1 MATLSFYGAAG
12 TVTGSCMLVDTGSV
26 RFLVD
31 CGMFQGNKTVRA
43 LNDQKFPFDPAS
55 LDFVILTH
63 AHIDHTGLLPKLAKA
78 GYRRPIHA
86 TTPTCDLLT
95 FMMPDSAKI
104 QEGNADRENRKR
116 RRKGLDDID
125 PLYTMADADTVLEL
139 LQPVRGYEIWFEPA
153 PGIRVRYWNAG
164 HILGSASAEI
174 HFPDRTTG
182 RTMRMLF
189 SGDIG
194 PEEKV
199 FHPEPDAASG
209 FDYLICESTYGDR
222 ERDDY
227 TLETRRQML
236 KAELVRGL
244 AAGGNVV
251 IPAFAVERSQELL
264 HDIGVLMANREIPE
278 ATVFLDS
285 PLAKNVTEVFIK
297 HAGALD
303 DIALPE
309 ERLFADPRFRLVESV
324 EESKAINRIKGGA
337 IIISASGMAD
347 AGRIQHHI
355 RNNVA
360 RRECTILFVGY
371 QAPGTLGN
379 VLTSGAEIVRI
390 HGKEYT
396 VNAEIRQL
404 GNYSAHAD
412 QSELVEW
419 IVERGPVTGQIFLNH
434 GEDDAREVLADILGE
449 KGIDRSRIAMPQ
461 FDESYELTASGE
473 AVSQGR
479 PEPRIPLEE
488 LHTDWNNDYAAL
500 MAALTKRL
508 TSATD
513 DAERR
518 AMIAR
523 LRNAL

>member
-1 MATLSFYGAAG
+1 MATMSFYGAAG
-12 TVTGSCMLVDTGSV
+12 TVTGSCTLVDTGSV

-31 CGMFQGNKTVRA
+31 CGMFQGNKTVRE
-43 LNDQKFPFDPAS
+43 LNDKPFPFDPS
-55 LDFVILTH
+55 SIDFVILTH

-86 TTPTCDLLT
+86 TEPTCDLLT

-116 RRKGLDDID
+116 ARKGLDEIE
-125 PLYTMADADTVLEL
+125 PLYTMRDAETVLDL
-139 LQPVRGYEIWFEPA
+139 LQPVGGYETWFEPA

-174 HFPDRTTG
+174 HFPDRATG
-182 RTMRMLF
+182 RTMKVLF

-194 PEEKV
+194 PEEKA
-199 FHPEPDAASG
+199 FHPEPDASAG

-227 TLETRRQML
+227 TLETRREML
-236 KAELVRGL
+236 RQELVRGL
-244 AAGGNVV
+244 SAGGNVV

-264 HDIGVLMANREIPE
+264 HDIGVLLAREELPN

-285 PLAKNVTEVFIK
+285 PLAKNVTEVFMK
-297 HAGALD
+297 HAGTLD
-303 DIALPE
+303 DVELPAS
-309 ERLFADPRFRLVESV
+309 RLFRDPRFRLVESV

-337 IIISASGMAD
+337 IIISASGMAE

-371 QAPGTLGN
+371 QAPGTLGS
-379 VLTSGAEIVRI
+379 VLTGGADIVRI
-390 HGKEYT
+390 HGKEYD

-412 QSELVEW
+412 QSELVNW
-419 IVERGPVTGQIFLNH
+419 IVERGPVAGRIFLNH
-434 GEDDAREVLADILGE
+434 GDDDAREVLAEHLAE
-449 KGIDRSRIAMPQ
+449 KGIERASVILPQ
-461 FDESYELTASGE
+461 FDETFDLVAGE
-473 AVSQGR
+473 AQSTGV
-479 PEPRIPLEE
+479 PEPRIPAGE
-488 LHTDWNNDYAAL
+488 LLTDWNNDYAAL

-508 TSATD
+508 TEAQN

-518 AMIAR
+518 ALIAQ
-523 LRNAL
+523 LRKAL